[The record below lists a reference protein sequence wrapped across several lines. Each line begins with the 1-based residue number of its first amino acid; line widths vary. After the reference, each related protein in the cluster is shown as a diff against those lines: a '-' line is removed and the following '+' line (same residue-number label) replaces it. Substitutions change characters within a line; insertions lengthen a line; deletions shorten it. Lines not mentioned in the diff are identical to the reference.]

1 VTREEALRFAEQWT
15 ADWNARDLDAVL
27 AHFDDDVAFTSP
39 RALAVAG
46 VPTVRGKGALRDY
59 WERALARIGALR
71 FTLRRVIWDAA
82 TSELAIVYDRDADG
96 RLERAA
102 EVLQFGGAGRV
113 VRAEVF
119 HGLLP

>member
-1 VTREEALRFAEQWT
+1 VTRDEALLFAAQWT

-27 AHFDDDVAFTSP
+27 AHFADDVAFTSP

-46 VPTVRGKGALRDY
+46 VATVRGKAALEAY
-59 WERALARIGALR
+59 WGRALARIGSLR
-71 FTLRRVIWDAA
+71 FTLRRILWDAA

-96 RLERAA
+96 RLDRAA
-102 EVLQFGGAGRV
+102 EVLQFGAAGRV